1 MAGLLDLLSSAGLLG
16 QTYNPMTDVAPP
28 PSAMPV
34 YPMAGQQQG
43 APAVDM
49 SARSR
54 TPMPAPLPQ
63 QFQPQQQPQQAPQ
76 TDIRGIPMGGN
87 MTAGFNNIGASIQS
101 GMGIIPSLL
110 NGFQGFSNGTRM
122 DPAGVQQATMMA
134 NYKALRAIPGIS
146 EPLARLAAIN
156 PDFLKQVASQQVTQP
171 KLQETGTDPITGQK
185 SFAIFQPNT
194 GSFRA
199 VNAQGAPA
207 GTTVGGIDPTLP
219 PADVLAQADK
229 RYPGVA
235 NRVEQ
240 LYRGEGAM
248 PNMRQN
254 PLDRAAMQLIQ
265 VVHPDFNMTMW
276 TAKNKMQQQLSSSSG
291 SSLGGRLQ
299 ALRNAFDH
307 LANASDTAVKK
318 GNYDLGLSPL
328 STAANEVRSLTT
340 NQRDLSKQLERE
352 AVTYG
357 GERTKFLTG
366 AEGSEAERRAFLDAL
381 GPDSAAPSQM
391 AGTIEGE
398 YTQLKSALLNQEQQI
413 REQLGDNYL
422 QRKPIIT
429 PEVKQALT
437 RIEQNIAKLRGKAP
451 AGAAPAAS
459 GALPSGWSVQVH

>member
-1 MAGLLDLLSSAGLLG
+1 MAGLLDLLSSSGLLG
-16 QTYNPMTDVAPP
+16 QTYNPMTDVAPAP
-28 PSAMPV
+28 YAMPV
-34 YPMAGQQQG
+34 YPMAGQQ
-43 APAVDM
+43 APQQTAPSVDM
-49 SARSR
+49 SARGR
-54 TPMPAPLPQ
+54 TPAAIPSPLPQ
-63 QFQPQQQPQQAPQ
+63 QFQPAPQQ
-76 TDIRGIPMGGN
+76 TDVLGQPTGGN
-87 MTAGFNNIGASIQS
+87 AVAGFNNIGASVHA

-122 DPAGVQQATMMA
+122 DPQGVAQATMMA
-134 NYKALRAIPGIS
+134 NYKALRGMGIPDAV
-146 EPLARLAAIN
+146 ARLGAIN
-156 PDFLKQVASQQVTQP
+156 PDVLKLVAGQQITQP

-194 GSFRA
+194 RSFTA
-199 VNAQGAPA
+199 VNPQGAA
-207 GTTVGGIDPTLP
+207 GGQTVGGIDATLP
-219 PADVLAQADK
+219 PNELMAQADK

-240 LYRGEGAM
+240 LYRGEGGM

-254 PLDRAAMQLIQ
+254 PLDRAAMQYIQ
-265 VVHPDFNMTMW
+265 IVHPDWNMTMW

-318 GNYDLGLSPL
+318 GNFDAGLSPL
-328 STAANEVRSLTT
+328 STAVNEVKSLTT
-340 NQRDLSKQLERE
+340 NQRDLSNNLARE

-381 GPDSAAPSQM
+381 GPDSAAPGQM

-413 REQLGDNYL
+413 REQLGDDYL
-422 QRKPIIT
+422 KRKPIIT
-429 PEVKQALT
+429 PQVQEALG
-437 RIEQNIAKLRGKAP
+437 RIERNIKALRGDKS
-451 AGAAPAAS
+451 AAPSQQSS
-459 GALPSGWSVQVH
+459 GLPSGWSVQVH